1 MFQAVHLTSR
11 PSFRFSAPLAL
22 YGLYRIRYVAR
33 YLFNASVLRMVVVR
47 RNGQSMTS
55 RHSATPVETT
65 PPPRKRCP
73 PQSTEHGR
81 GVADRRQP
89 SSHSGEGAR
98 DGVAPGKPAD
108 DDVVG
113 HLVLQMKTLQE
124 TVQLM
129 LTNAKGE
136 RQAAVVVCCVSI
148 IIIIILARL
157 IAIRSHEVRW
167 RSENVAS
174 VVFWLHF
181 GSVTRYCLGD

>member
-73 PQSTEHGR
+73 PQSTEHDR
-81 GVADRRQP
+81 GVAGRRQP

-98 DGVAPGKPAD
+98 DDFAWKPAD
-108 DDVVG
+108 DDVIG
-113 HLVLQMKTLQE
+113 HLALQMKTLQE

-136 RQAAVVVCCVSI
+136 RQAAVVVCCVS